1 MSVIKR
7 LSGNFF
13 ALTFMQ
19 LSNFLLPLLTYPY
32 LGVVLGAER
41 FGLIMLAQSFI
52 QYFVLITDFG
62 FNLSATRKIS
72 INRDD
77 AVKVNEIF
85 SAVFIIKLCL
95 LFISF
100 ISMVVIVF
108 LVSRFKEFWYIYI
121 LNFGVVIGNTLF
133 PSWFFQGM
141 EKMKYTTI
149 LNVTSKI
156 LFTIFIFLFV
166 KNKSDVYLV
175 PLLNSL
181 GFLIAGTIG
190 FTTAIKKFSIRLIIP
205 SKGLLIDQLKESA
218 QYFLSRISV
227 SAYTVTNTV
236 LIGLLLGNKM
246 AGYFAVA
253 EKIANIL
260 SVGISTIVD
269 AIYPYMSR
277 NRDIRTFKKIFMF
290 VMVASTVGCIVI
302 FIISDQIIILLF
314 GKEFLLSSNIFKIM
328 IVATYISIPSML
340 IGYPLLAAFGYA
352 NYANYSV
359 LIASILHII
368 AVIIIIPFAN
378 IYIITSV
385 LIVTQLIVLGIRVYG
400 MKTKLGLSLKE
411 NV

>member
-19 LSNFLLPLLTYPY
+19 LGNFLLPLLTYPY

-41 FGLIMLAQSFI
+41 FGLIMLAQAFI
-52 QYFVLITDFG
+52 QYFILITDFG

-72 INRDD
+72 IHRDD
-77 AVKVNEIF
+77 AIKVNEIF

-108 LVSRFKEFWYIYI
+108 LVPRFKEFWYIYM

-133 PSWFFQGM
+133 PTWFFQGI

-149 LNVTSKI
+149 LNVTSKV
-156 LFTIFIFLFV
+156 LFTTFIFFFV

-181 GFLIAGTIG
+181 GVIIAGIIG
-190 FTTAIKKFSIRLIIP
+190 FTTAIKQFSVRLIIP
-205 SKGLLIDQLKESA
+205 SKGLLVDQLKESA

-236 LIGLLLGNKM
+236 LIGLFLGNKM
-246 AGYFAVA
+246 AGYFVVA

-269 AIYPYMSR
+269 AIYPYMSK
-277 NRDIRTFKKIFMF
+277 NKDIQIFKKIFMF
-290 VMVASTVGCIVI
+290 VMVAATVGCAII
-302 FIISDQIIILLF
+302 FLLSDQIIILLF
-314 GKEFLLSSNIFKIM
+314 GKEFLFSSNIFKFM
-328 IVATYISIPSML
+328 LVATYISVPSML
-340 IGYPLLAAFGYA
+340 IGYPLLAAFGHA

-359 LIASILHII
+359 VVASIIHVLLLFTT
-368 AVIIIIPFAN
+368 IPFID
-378 IYIITSV
+378 IYVITYI
-385 LIVTQLIVLGIRVYG
+385 LIVTQLIVLGIRIYG
-400 MKTKLGLSLKE
+400 VRVKINLSMKE
-411 NV
+411 QM